1 MNKSR
6 MWLSIIFFVV
16 FFMLL
21 CLCGGLVWFWSTGY
35 QWWAVAALALGSG
48 VLTSLSLIALNRPQ
62 KR

>member
-16 FFMLL
+16 FLMLL
-21 CLCGGLVWFWSTGY
+21 CLCGGLAWFWSTGY
-35 QWWAVAALALGSG
+35 QWWVVAALALGSG